1 MIIGGISNKYG
12 LKDSSTQIL
21 QLMKISNDQY
31 SWVLSDEI
39 SLENSRTTPFTVMN
53 VPASL
58 IL

>member
-31 SWVLSDEI
+31 SWVLSEI